1 MRPRLQ
7 LRALSAAEQADI
19 EHIARSRTAAA
30 RLVERAKIIWL
41 AHRGHS
47 VVEISQHL
55 KVSEMTLARWWKR
68 FNATG
73 VAGLADER
81 RSGRPPTYTPE
92 EVSVVIATAL
102 TSPDSLGLPFASW
115 TLDRLAAYLNERRC
129 LAIKRSRIDELL
141 IAEGLRWR
149 QKEKWFGKRVDPR
162 LRGKKGPLKPS
173 TPRRPKAV
181 SS

>member
-7 LRALSAAEQADI
+7 LRALSAAEQTEI
-19 EHIARSRTAAA
+19 EHLTRSRTAAA

-41 AHRGHS
+41 AHQGRS
-47 VVEISQHL
+47 VVEISQRL
-55 KVSEMTLARWWKR
+55 KISEMTVGRWWKR
-68 FNATG
+68 FNAG
-73 VAGLADER
+73 GIAALADEP
-81 RSGRPPTYTPE
+81 RSGRPPTYTTD

-102 TSPDSLGLPFASW
+102 TAPETLDLPFASW
-115 TLDRLAAYLNERRC
+115 TLDRLEAYLNEKRG

-149 QKEKWFGKRVDPR
+149 QQEKWFGKRVDPEFAEK
-162 LRGKKGPLKPS
+162 RGRSKRS
-173 TPRRPKAV
+173 TPPRRKAA